1 MREFLS
7 DNRIPFDDRN
17 IRYIKEARDELASRT
32 TELVVP
38 QLFWRDRHIVGFDP
52 AALDDLVRAYRE
64 SAA

>member
-7 DNRIPFDDRN
+7 DNTIPFDDRN
-17 IRYIKEARDELASRT
+17 IRYSGEARDELAVRT

-52 AALDDLVRAYRE
+52 EALDDLVRAYRE

>member
-1 MREFLS
+1 VREFLS
-7 DNRIPFDDRN
+7 DNTIPFEDRN
-17 IRYIKEARDELASRT
+17 IRYSEDARAELAART

-52 AALDDLVRAYRE
+52 AALDELVQAYRE

>member
-7 DNRIPFDDRN
+7 DNEIAFEDRN
-17 IRYIKEARDELASRT
+17 IRGSEAARDELATRT

-52 AALDDLVRAYRE
+52 EALTELVSEYRG
-64 SAA
+64 A